1 MTQKS
6 VNMGRLRRYLLGSL
20 SEEEAAELENLY
32 FSSDEVFEDV
42 LAEEDDLVDA
52 YVADELPPDERS
64 RFEKLLPGSSRLRNR
79 VETARA
85 LGRQTRPSRRALPVG
100 ALLLAAT
107 VILILGVVWAVRKP
121 RPSSEMAAHAT
132 PVPTAAAPAVVA
144 AIPIPTAG
152 GLRRVASYM
161 LVAGLTRDASEAT
174 VVAVPNGIET
184 VELRLSLE
192 ADAFSSYDVQLR
204 TEDGRDVLERRGLRS
219 RKEHPGAVVAVE
231 VPAGKLPAGAYIF
244 TLRGHTGRGTIE
256 TLDQYSF
263 RVSAR

>member
-1 MTQKS
+1 VTQKS
-6 VNMGRLRRYLLGSL
+6 VNVGRLRRYLLGSL
-20 SEEEAAELENLY
+20 SEEEAAELESLY
-32 FSSDEVFEDV
+32 FASDEVFEDL

-64 RFEKLLPGSSRLRNR
+64 RFDRLLPVSSRLRNR

-85 LGRQTRPSRRALPVG
+85 LGRQKRPSRRALPVR

-144 AIPIPTAG
+144 AIPVPVRG
-152 GLRRVASYM
+152 GPRRVFSYM
-161 LVAGLTRDASEAT
+161 LVAGLTRDVSGAT
-174 VVAVPNGIET
+174 MVAVPSGIET
-184 VELRLSLE
+184 VELRLPLE

-204 TEDGRDVLERRGLRS
+204 TEGGRDVFERRGLRS
-219 RKEHPGAVVAVE
+219 RKEYSGAVVAVE
-231 VPAGKLPAGAYIF
+231 VPAETLHSGAYIL
-244 TLRGHTGRGTIE
+244 TLRGHPGRGAIE

-263 RVSAR
+263 RVSDR